1 MSGIEGTAVRRPD
14 RVVACFGVVVL
25 PLVMAACGDDPA
37 GIVEDLTEPV
47 FSVPI
52 VELDRVVGITPF
64 GATLSNGEPS
74 PAWELITDG
83 RDVQVRAVT
92 AGQVRSISVNFEGDF
107 EVHVQQSRT
116 SIYTVIYDHIRD
128 LNVSLDQELDAGDVL
143 GRVGFT
149 SAQRGR
155 IGLQVNRRLLAVCP
169 RDFGTPAFQQGHD
182 AVLEGTGGN
191 FASLCL
197 VDVVNP

>member
-1 MSGIEGTAVRRPD
+1 MWVIEGAAARLRD
-14 RVVACFGVVVL
+14 RVIACHGVVVL
-25 PLVMAACGDDPA
+25 ALLMPACGDDPA
-37 GIVEDLTEPV
+37 GVIEDLTEPV
-47 FSVPI
+47 FSVPV
-52 VELDRVVGITPF
+52 VELDRVVAITPF

-74 PAWELITDG
+74 PAWDLVTDG

-128 LNVSLDQELDAGDVL
+128 LNVSLNQELSAGDVL
-143 GRVGFT
+143 GSVGFT

-155 IGLQVNRRLLAVCP
+155 IGLQVNRRLLSVCAQE
-169 RDFGTPAFQQGHD
+169 FGTPEFRQAHD
-182 AVLEGTGGN
+182 AVLARTGGN
-191 FASLCL
+191 LTSLCL